1 MSWLAFPAL
10 PEITEN
16 NLARCDFSCIS
27 PKISDLL
34 LSKLTQISSIFI
46 ASQSIPKDSLN
57 FMTPQS
63 QEGQFGKAVLGT
75 SPTNSLKDL
84 GNISQI
90 EGVM

>member
-1 MSWLAFPAL
+1 
-10 PEITEN
+10 
-16 NLARCDFSCIS
+16 
-27 PKISDLL
+27 
-34 LSKLTQISSIFI
+34 
-46 ASQSIPKDSLN
+46 
-57 FMTPQS
+57 MTPQS